1 MFHFIAIQIVYRDY
15 KYTILI
21 SKNCI
26 VQRNYYL
33 CEDFN
38 TNTKHLNKDT
48 KMLEVGLTHQS
59 VMRVMEGNTA
69 EFIGSGDMAVLATP
83 AMVALMENAAML
95 AVALKLEEGETTVG
109 SMISTSHLKP
119 SKVGNTVSAIAE
131 LTAIEGRKLT
141 FKISAYDG
149 ETLIGEGEHIRFIV
163 NREKFLSKL

>member
-1 MFHFIAIQIVYRDY
+1 MNTGYS
-15 KYTILI
+15 YT
-21 SKNCI
+21 STTVVN
-26 VQRNYYL
+26 N
-33 CEDFN
+33 N
-38 TNTKHLNKDT
+38 
-48 KMLEVGLTHQS
+48 
-59 VMRVMEGNTA
+59 NTA
-69 EFIGSGDMAVLATP
+69 KTLGSGDMDVFATP

-109 SMISTSHLKP
+109 SMISTTHLKP
-119 SKVGNTVSAIAE
+119 SKVGNTISAIAE

>member
-1 MFHFIAIQIVYRDY
+1 MNI
-15 KYTILI
+15 
-21 SKNCI
+21 
-26 VQRNYYL
+26 
-33 CEDFN
+33 
-38 TNTKHLNKDT
+38 
-48 KMLEVGLTHQS
+48 GLTYTS
-59 VMRVMEGNTA
+59 TTVVDNSNTA
-69 EFIGSGDMAVLATP
+69 KALGSGDMDVFATP

-119 SKVGNTVSAIAE
+119 SKIGNTISAIAE